1 MIPILHDAA
10 LAASL
15 PSSLDFLRNGV
26 FIAIISNGLI
36 GISLVWDKVL
46 LKQPETQ
53 NLVSYVFWLGAISIF
68 GLLLAPFGFHWPS
81 MGIAAMALCTG
92 ILHLA
97 AIWFYY
103 AALKRGEASQTLAV
117 MGGFSPVATALIAL
131 PLLRHPYLARGH
143 VLAFALL
150 VIGGF
155 VMFLSEKLNVR
166 RILPAILLSSG
177 LFGLVNV
184 LQKVVFDHT
193 NFVSGYVIFTLGTFL
208 GSALLLVRRSWRRQ
222 IFLTSERAEPRSR
235 FWYFINRFVSG
246 VGSFLVF
253 YAIDLAHPA
262 VVDAISGV
270 RYAVIFLGAYLL
282 TQLRPQWLKENFRG
296 WTLVGKTVA
305 TLLIVAGLVLLG
317 LSGKGENSGPS
328 ARLGWPCVCVSES
341 RRSFEELALAT
352 VEAPRL
358 ISASHRWPPAMPP
371 PSVSIPLLPRAGT
384 WPAPSPPDNWRRLRA
399 QRSSAW
405 RWRAGP

>member
-1 MIPILHDAA
+1 MIPILHVAA

-15 PSSLDFLRNGV
+15 PASLDFLRNGV

-92 ILHLA
+92 VLHLA

-193 NFVSGYVIFTLGTFL
+193 NFVSGYVIFTVGTFL

-222 IFLTSERAEPRSR
+222 IFVTSERAEPRSR
-235 FWYFINRFVSG
+235 FWYFVNRFVSG

-282 TQLRPQWLKENFRG
+282 TQLRPQWLTENFRG
-296 WTLVGKTVA
+296 WTLVGKAMA

-317 LSGKGENSGPS
+317 LSRKGENSGPA
-328 ARLGWPCVCVSES
+328 ARLGYPCVCISES
-341 RRSFEELALAT
+341 RRSFEAVTLET
-352 VEAPRL
+352 VELPRL
-358 ISASHRWPPAMPP
+358 ISASRRWPPVMPP
-371 PSVSIPLLPRAGT
+371 PSVSIPPLRRAGT
-384 WPAPSPPDNWRRLRA
+384 WPAPSPPNNWRRLQA

-405 RWRAGP
+405 Q

>member
-1 MIPILHDAA
+1 MSAPFHIVA
-10 LAASL
+10 LAAPL
-15 PSSLDFLRNGV
+15 PQTLDFLRNGV

-46 LKQPETQ
+46 LRQPETT

-68 GLLLAPFGFHWPS
+68 GLLLAPFGFRWPS
-81 MGIAAMALCTG
+81 VGIVALAFCTG

-97 AIWFYY
+97 AVWFYY

-131 PLLRHPYLARGH
+131 PLLRQPYLARGNL
-143 VLAFALL
+143 LAFALL

-155 VMFLSEKLNVR
+155 VMFLSEKLNLR
-166 RILPAILLSSG
+166 RILPSILLSSG

-184 LQKVVFDHT
+184 LQKMVFDNT
-193 NFVSGYVIFTLGTFL
+193 NFVTGYVIFTVGTFV
-208 GSALLLVRRSWRRQ
+208 GAALLLVPASWRRQ
-222 IFLTSERAEPRSR
+222 IFTTSERAEPRSR
-235 FWYFINRFVSG
+235 FWYFVNRFVSG

-282 TQLRPQWLKENFRG
+282 TQLRPRWLRENFQG
-296 WTLVGKTVA
+296 WTLVGKSLA
-305 TLLIVAGLVLLG
+305 TLLIVAGLVFLG

-328 ARLGWPCVCVSES
+328 ARLWFKWAPSHSHTNLV
-341 RRSFEELALAT
+341 AW
-352 VEAPRL
+352 APRP
-358 ISASHRWPPAMPP
+358 H
-371 PSVSIPLLPRAGT
+371 
-384 WPAPSPPDNWRRLRA
+384 
-399 QRSSAW
+399 
-405 RWRAGP
+405 